1 MMSKGQT
8 VVRQVTHTRS
18 PGESSVYSFNMVL
31 EEPPAPA
38 ARVELGLE
46 T

>member
-1 MMSKGQT
+1 MSVGAS
-8 VVRQVTHTRS
+8 VVQRGTHTRR

-31 EEPPAPA
+31 EDPPAPA
-38 ARVELGLE
+38 ARVELGLA